1 VTPLPWLARLL
12 FILAAFFFL
21 FAGITMA
28 GGRMFRADAKA
39 WFLGGLSSLMF
50 GLAAS

>member
-1 VTPLPWLARLL
+1 MTPLPRLARLL

-21 FAGITMA
+21 FAGITAA